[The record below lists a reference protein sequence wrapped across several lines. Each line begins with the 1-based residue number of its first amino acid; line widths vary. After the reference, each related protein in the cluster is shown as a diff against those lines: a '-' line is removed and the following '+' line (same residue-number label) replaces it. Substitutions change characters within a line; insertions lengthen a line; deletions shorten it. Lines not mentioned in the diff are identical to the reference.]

1 MEEEGIMTTIQVCRL
16 RFRSRQARAAV
27 WRWSKGGKE
36 EEEEEEK
43 GYRSELRG
51 GIRARPRGEGGG
63 GEEEE
68 AYS

>member
-43 GYRSELRG
+43 
-51 GIRARPRGEGGG
+51 
-63 GEEEE
+63 EEEE
-68 AYS
+68 RRRRKVYSKLTQ